1 MLRWLGALLVAIS
14 ALVMPA
20 SGPWAQT
27 APGWP
32 VNDPAGC
39 GFLDKKVSFPDGGS
53 LCLKD
58 VYQAALRGD
67 RDKILQGL
75 TSSGN
80 PYAIAVSTNPR
91 SCPLSYRTYW
101 STGMDSAERNR
112 KQAIEGCQRALDA
125 AITRLSQ
132 PASASGCTC
141 SLLIENGESQ
151 FRRADFDR
159 LMSDYARQAQAGGRP
174 LAALET
180 RPSVPPGASP
190 PVPPGASP
198 PVPPGASPAAATRPA
213 ISSQTFAQMVDAQL
227 AADAGRR
234 NTPQVTGQATTAT
247 APATPTAAPQA
258 PPRPLTATPASAPT
272 VEAQRVA
279 DPARPA
285 VAQASIA
292 MSAPAAQVRPAA
304 PALAPAPVMA
314 NRKALL
320 IGNDAYANVS
330 RLETAR
336 ADANALARVLGEL
349 GYKVTLRLDLDER
362 AMKSAL
368 RQFRSEVEGGD
379 EVVFFF
385 AGHGVQIGGSNY
397 LLPTD
402 IRKESEEQVRDD
414 GIPLQRVL
422 EELAERRVKLTVA
435 MIDACRDNPFP
446 KAAGRSIGTRGLAPT
461 TAATGQMVI
470 FSAGAGQQALDR
482 LGPQDRDPNG
492 LFTRTLLREIRTP
505 GMRVDN
511 VIREV
516 RKKVVESARTIGHE
530 QVPAIYDQVVGDFY
544 FVR

>member
-1 MLRWLGALLVAIS
+1 MMRMLSRLWLCFYAVCSLLVATPGV
-14 ALVMPA
+14 L
-20 SGPWAQT
+20 AQT
-27 APGWP
+27 AAGWP
-32 VNDPAGC
+32 VTDPAGC
-39 GFLDKKVSFPDGGS
+39 GFFEKKVSFPDGGS
-53 LCLKD
+53 VCLKD
-58 VYQAALRGD
+58 VYQAALRID
-67 RDKILQGL
+67 RDRILQGL
-75 TSSGN
+75 ISSGN
-80 PYAIAVSTNPR
+80 PYAIAASTNPR
-91 SCPLSYRTYW
+91 ACPLTYRTHW

-112 KQAIEGCQRALDA
+112 KQAIEGCQRVLDA
-125 AITRLSQ
+125 AIARMSQ
-132 PASASGCTC
+132 PANAAGCTC
-141 SLLIENGESQ
+141 TLLIENGDAQ
-151 FRRADFDR
+151 LKRADFDR
-159 LMSDYARQAQAGGRP
+159 LMTDYARQAQAGGRP
-174 LAALET
+174 LIALET
-180 RPSVPPGASP
+180 RP
-190 PVPPGASP
+190 
-198 PVPPGASPAAATRPA
+198 AATPALPGSAPPATARPNM
-213 ISSQTFAQMVDAQL
+213 SSQTFAQKVDEQL
-227 AADAGRR
+227 ANDPARR
-234 NTPQVTGQATTAT
+234 NAPQGTAAT
-247 APATPTAAPQA
+247 APPAANAPSAVAAQTAIAAPSI
-258 PPRPLTATPASAPT
+258 PRPASA
-272 VEAQRVA
+272 AQTSAKTIDAPRAA
-279 DPARPA
+279 DP
-285 VAQASIA
+285 
-292 MSAPAAQVRPAA
+292 VRPAIA
-304 PALAPAPVMA
+304 PPVVA

-320 IGNDAYANVS
+320 IGNDAYTNVS

-336 ADANALARVLGEL
+336 ADASALARVLGEM

-362 AMKSAL
+362 AMKGVL

-397 LLPTD
+397 LLATD

-414 GIPLQRVL
+414 GIALQRVL
-422 EELAERRVKLTVA
+422 DEMSERRVKLTVA

-446 KAAGRSIGTRGLAPT
+446 KVAGRSIGTRGLAPT

>member
-1 MLRWLGALLVAIS
+1 MMRMLSRLWLCFYAVCSLLVAT
-14 ALVMPA
+14 
-20 SGPWAQT
+20 SGVLAQT
-27 APGWP
+27 AAGWP
-32 VNDPAGC
+32 VTDPAGC
-39 GFLDKKVSFPDGGS
+39 GFLEKKVSFPDGGS
-53 LCLKD
+53 VCLKD
-58 VYQAALRGD
+58 VYQAALRND
-67 RDKILQGL
+67 RDKILQSL

-80 PYAIAVSTNPR
+80 PYAIAASTNPR
-91 SCPLSYRTYW
+91 ACPLSYRTYW

-112 KQAIEGCQRALDA
+112 KQAIEGCQRVLDA
-125 AITRLSQ
+125 AIARMSQ
-132 PASASGCTC
+132 PANAAGCTC
-141 SLLIENGESQ
+141 TLLIENGDAQ
-151 FRRADFDR
+151 LKRADFDR
-159 LMSDYARQAQAGGRP
+159 LMTDYARQAQAGGRP
-174 LAALET
+174 LIALET
-180 RPSVPPGASP
+180 RPAAIPALPGSAPP
-190 PVPPGASP
+190 
-198 PVPPGASPAAATRPA
+198 ATARPNM
-213 ISSQTFAQMVDAQL
+213 SSQTFAQMVDAQL
-227 AADAGRR
+227 ANDPGRR
-234 NTPQVTGQATTAT
+234 NAPQGTAAT
-247 APATPTAAPQA
+247 ALPAA
-258 PPRPLTATPASAPT
+258 
-272 VEAQRVA
+272 
-279 DPARPA
+279 
-285 VAQASIA
+285 
-292 MSAPAAQVRPAA
+292 SAPAAVASQTATAAPSIPRPTSVAQTSAQTIDAPRAADSVRPAIA
-304 PALAPAPVMA
+304 RPVFA

-320 IGNDAYANVS
+320 IGNDAYVNVS

-336 ADANALARVLGEL
+336 ADASALARVLGEM

-362 AMKSAL
+362 AMKGVL

-397 LLPTD
+397 LLATD

-414 GIPLQRVL
+414 GIALQRVL
-422 EELAERRVKLTVA
+422 DEMSERRVKLTVA

-446 KAAGRSIGTRGLAPT
+446 KVAGRSIGTRGLAPT

-516 RKKVVESARTIGHE
+516 RKKVVESARTVGHE

>member
-1 MLRWLGALLVAIS
+1 MTRMLSRLWCVLSGVCSLLLAT
-14 ALVMPA
+14 
-20 SGPWAQT
+20 SGVFAQT
-27 APGWP
+27 AAGWP
-32 VNDPAGC
+32 VVDPSGC
-39 GFLDKKVSFPDGGS
+39 AFLEKKVSFPDGGS

-58 VYQAALRGD
+58 VYQAALRND
-67 RDKILQGL
+67 REKILQGL

-91 SCPLSYRTYW
+91 TCPLSYRTFW
-101 STGMDSAERNR
+101 SSGMDSGERNR
-112 KQAIEGCQRALDA
+112 KQALEGCQRVLDA
-125 AITRLSQ
+125 AIARMSQ
-132 PASASGCTC
+132 PASAAGCTC
-141 SLLIENGESQ
+141 ALLIENGDAQ
-151 FRRADFDR
+151 LKRADFDR
-159 LMSDYARQAQAGGRP
+159 LMTDYSRQAQVGGRP
-174 LAALET
+174 LMALDA
-180 RPSVPPGASP
+180 R
-190 PVPPGASP
+190 
-198 PVPPGASPAAATRPA
+198 PAAAMATPAAAPPVSGRPT
-213 ISSQTFAQMVDAQL
+213 ISSQTFAQMVESQL
-227 AADAGRR
+227 ANDPGRR
-234 NTPQVTGQATTAT
+234 NAPPQGSA
-247 APATPTAAPQA
+247 APATSPAASVPA
-258 PPRPLTATPASAPT
+258 PVATQPAAA
-272 VEAQRVA
+272 V
-279 DPARPA
+279 PA
-285 VAQASIA
+285 VA
-292 MSAPAAQVRPAA
+292 RPVTS
-304 PALAPAPVMA
+304 PPLLA

-336 ADANALARVLGEL
+336 ADASALAKVLGEM

-362 AMKSAL
+362 AMKGVL

-414 GIPLQRVL
+414 GIALQRVL
-422 EELAERRVKLTVA
+422 DEMSERRVKLTVA

-446 KAAGRSIGTRGLAPT
+446 KVAGRSIGTRGLAPT

>member
-1 MLRWLGALLVAIS
+1 MMRMLSRLWLCFYAVCSLLVAT
-14 ALVMPA
+14 
-20 SGPWAQT
+20 SGVLAQT
-27 APGWP
+27 AAGWP
-32 VNDPAGC
+32 VTDPAGC
-39 GFLDKKVSFPDGGS
+39 GFLEKKVSFPDGGS
-53 LCLKD
+53 VCLKD
-58 VYQAALRGD
+58 VYQAALRND
-67 RDKILQGL
+67 RDKILQSL

-80 PYAIAVSTNPR
+80 PYAIAASTNPR
-91 SCPLSYRTYW
+91 ACPLSYRTYW

-112 KQAIEGCQRALDA
+112 KQAIEGCQRVLDA
-125 AITRLSQ
+125 AIARMSQ
-132 PASASGCTC
+132 PANAAGCTC
-141 SLLIENGESQ
+141 TLLIENGDAQ
-151 FRRADFDR
+151 LKRADFDR
-159 LMSDYARQAQAGGRP
+159 LMTDYARQAQAGGRP
-174 LAALET
+174 LIALET
-180 RPSVPPGASP
+180 RPAAIPALPGSAPPALPVSAP
-190 PVPPGASP
+190 P
-198 PVPPGASPAAATRPA
+198 ATARPNM
-213 ISSQTFAQMVDAQL
+213 SSQTFAQMVDAQL
-227 AADAGRR
+227 ANDPGRR
-234 NTPQVTGQATTAT
+234 NAPQGTAAT
-247 APATPTAAPQA
+247 ALPAA
-258 PPRPLTATPASAPT
+258 
-272 VEAQRVA
+272 
-279 DPARPA
+279 
-285 VAQASIA
+285 
-292 MSAPAAQVRPAA
+292 SAPAAVASQTATAAPSIPRPTSVAQTSAQTIDAPRAADSVRPAIA
-304 PALAPAPVMA
+304 RPVFA

-336 ADANALARVLGEL
+336 ADASALARVLGEM

-362 AMKSAL
+362 AMKGVL

-397 LLPTD
+397 LLATD

-414 GIPLQRVL
+414 GIALQRVL
-422 EELAERRVKLTVA
+422 DEMSERRVKLTVA

-446 KAAGRSIGTRGLAPT
+446 KVAGRSIGTRGLAPT

-516 RKKVVESARTIGHE
+516 RKKVVESARTVGHE

>member
-1 MLRWLGALLVAIS
+1 MMRMLSRLWLCFYAVCSLLVAT
-14 ALVMPA
+14 
-20 SGPWAQT
+20 SGVLAQT
-27 APGWP
+27 AAGWP
-32 VNDPAGC
+32 VTDPAGC
-39 GFLDKKVSFPDGGS
+39 GFLEKKVSFPDGGS
-53 LCLKD
+53 VCLKD
-58 VYQAALRGD
+58 VYQAALRND
-67 RDKILQGL
+67 RDKILQSL

-80 PYAIAVSTNPR
+80 PYAIAASTNPR
-91 SCPLSYRTYW
+91 ACPLSYRTYW

-112 KQAIEGCQRALDA
+112 KQAIEGCQRVLDA
-125 AITRLSQ
+125 AIARMSQ
-132 PASASGCTC
+132 PANAAGCTC
-141 SLLIENGESQ
+141 TLLIENGDAQ
-151 FRRADFDR
+151 LKRADFDR
-159 LMSDYARQAQAGGRP
+159 LMTDYARQAQAGGRP
-174 LAALET
+174 LIALET
-180 RPSVPPGASP
+180 RPAAIPALPGSAPP
-190 PVPPGASP
+190 
-198 PVPPGASPAAATRPA
+198 ATARPNM
-213 ISSQTFAQMVDAQL
+213 SSQTFAQMVDAQL
-227 AADAGRR
+227 ANDPGRR
-234 NTPQVTGQATTAT
+234 NAPQGTAAT
-247 APATPTAAPQA
+247 ALPAA
-258 PPRPLTATPASAPT
+258 
-272 VEAQRVA
+272 
-279 DPARPA
+279 
-285 VAQASIA
+285 
-292 MSAPAAQVRPAA
+292 SAPAAVASQTATAAPSIPRPASGAQTSAQTIDPPRAADSVRPAIA
-304 PALAPAPVMA
+304 RPVFA

-336 ADANALARVLGEL
+336 ADASALARVLGEM

-362 AMKSAL
+362 AMKGVL

-397 LLPTD
+397 LLATD

-414 GIPLQRVL
+414 GIALQRVL
-422 EELAERRVKLTVA
+422 DEMSERRVKLTVA

-446 KAAGRSIGTRGLAPT
+446 KVAGRSIGTRGLAPT

-516 RKKVVESARTIGHE
+516 RKKVVESARTVGHE

>member
-1 MLRWLGALLVAIS
+1 MMRMLSRFWLCLYGVCSLLVATPG
-14 ALVMPA
+14 VV
-20 SGPWAQT
+20 AQT

-32 VNDPAGC
+32 ITDPAGC
-39 GFLDKKVSFPDGGS
+39 GFFEKKVSFPDGGS
-53 LCLKD
+53 VCLKD
-58 VYQAALRGD
+58 VYQAALRID
-67 RDKILQGL
+67 RDKILQSL

-80 PYAIAVSTNPR
+80 PYAIAASTNPR
-91 SCPLSYRTYW
+91 ACPLSYRTFW

-112 KQAIEGCQRALDA
+112 KQAIEGCQRVLDA
-125 AITRLSQ
+125 AIARMSQ
-132 PASASGCTC
+132 PANAAGCTC
-141 SLLIENGESQ
+141 SLLIENGDAQ
-151 FRRADFDR
+151 LRRADFDR
-159 LMSDYARQAQAGGRP
+159 LMTDYTRQAQAGGRP
-174 LAALET
+174 LMALEA
-180 RPSVPPGASP
+180 RPATTPAVPGA
-190 PVPPGASP
+190 A
-198 PVPPGASPAAATRPA
+198 APATARPN
-213 ISSQTFAQMVDAQL
+213 ISSQNFAQMVDAQL
-227 AADAGRR
+227 ANDPGRR
-234 NTPQVTGQATTAT
+234 N
-247 APATPTAAPQA
+247 APQA
-258 PPRPLTATPASAPT
+258 PAATP
-272 VEAQRVA
+272 
-279 DPARPA
+279 PAA
-285 VAQASIA
+285 A
-292 MSAPAAQVRPAA
+292 SAPAAVGVQAPPAAPSIPRPASVAQTSAQTPDAPRATGPVRPAF
-304 PALAPAPVMA
+304 ALPVVA

-336 ADANALARVLGEL
+336 ADASALARVLGEM

-362 AMKSAL
+362 AMKGVL

-385 AGHGVQIGGSNY
+385 AGHGVQIGGTNY
-397 LLPTD
+397 LLATD

-414 GIPLQRVL
+414 GIALQRVL
-422 EELAERRVKLTVA
+422 DEMSERRVKLTVA

-446 KAAGRSIGTRGLAPT
+446 KVAGRSIGTRGLAPT

-516 RKKVVESARTIGHE
+516 RKKVVESARTVGHE